1 MATLV
6 PQEHPALHQIA
17 EEVPREDI
25 VTPKIQKVLK
35 DMRSVLKKCPRG
47 VAIAAPQ
54 IGVPLR
60 IFLVHDTTA
69 EKEGAELRIPDMVA
83 INPTIIKTSRKRI
96 EMEEGCLSV
105 PCQYGKTYRYKNATI
120 RALDEYGNEFVRD
133 AGGLLAH
140 IFQHETD
147 HLDGILYTDHAH
159 DTWETNE
166 YYEPTEEDTHNR
178 SNHEETRS

>member
-1 MATLV
+1 MAKLV
-6 PQEHPALHQIA
+6 EQKDPVLHQIA
-17 EEVPREDI
+17 EEVPVDSI
-25 VTPKIQKVLK
+25 TTPKVQKVLK
-35 DMRSVLKKCPRG
+35 DMRRVLLSCPRG

-69 EKEGAELRIPDMVA
+69 DKTEQDSRIPDLVA
-83 INPTIIKTSRKRI
+83 INPKIVKHSKKKE

-105 PCQYGKTYRYKNATI
+105 PNLYGKTNRYTNATL
-120 RALDEYGNEFVRD
+120 RAYDEHGVEYTRD

-147 HLDGILYTDHAH
+147 HLDGILYVDHAH
-159 DTWETNE
+159 ETWETNE
-166 YYEPTEEDTHNR
+166 LFEKVDNEK
-178 SNHEETRS
+178 S